1 MQRYYLHII
10 ISCISLLIISSSP
23 LSAQQKVFDYMDIFD
38 LQMVSSPQI
47 SPDGSRIV
55 YERHQFD
62 MMTDRRFVNLWQID
76 FEGTNHRPLTSG
88 KDSYGSVV
96 WSPDGSRIAYTS
108 SEEGS
113 TQIFIRWMES
123 GQAASL
129 TNLDG
134 SPGNLSW
141 SPDGSHLLFTKQVDA
156 EKPEIG
162 SFPGPP
168 EGADWA
174 SPAKVI
180 DHVIYRQDGQGYTDL
195 SYSHIFIL
203 PAEGGAPR
211 QITSGPYDHN
221 SPSWSPDGTSI
232 LFTADRTGNAA
243 LDPNNEQIYEIDVET
258 GRLTQITDKRGPH
271 GNPVMSPDGDHIAYT
286 GYEDEF
292 LGYQLTD
299 LYVMDRNGG
308 NLRTISGNLEVDVSD
323 ITWANDSESLY
334 FRFDHEGSSNVG
346 NISLEGDVT
355 VLAEQLNSASIGRPY
370 GGGSYS
376 VADNGHFAVPAGSS
390 DRPANLAVGE
400 TQEQPTVRP
409 ITSLNDELFKS
420 LQVGETFEFW
430 VDSSVDDFRVHGWII
445 TPPDFDP
452 DETYPMILEIHG
464 GPHTNYGP
472 RFTPELQLMASQ
484 GYVVVYTNPRGST
497 SYTPDFAGYINHNYP
512 SEDYN
517 DLIDAVDYV
526 LEQGYVDTEQ
536 LFITGGSGGGVLT
549 AWTIGKTDRFAAAVV
564 AKPVINWYSFTLTA
578 DMYPFFAKYWFTEM
592 PWEDPMQYLERSPIS
607 LVGNVTTPTMLLT
620 GSEDYRTPMSETE
633 QYYQAL
639 KLQGIDAAL
648 VSITGASHGIVARP
662 SNLIRKVGYITGW
675 FSKYR
680 E

>member
-232 LFTADRTGNAA
+232 G
-243 LDPNNEQIYEIDVET
+243 
-258 GRLTQITDKRGPH
+258 
-271 GNPVMSPDGDHIAYT
+271 
-286 GYEDEF
+286 
-292 LGYQLTD
+292 
-299 LYVMDRNGG
+299 
-308 NLRTISGNLEVDVSD
+308 
-323 ITWANDSESLY
+323 
-334 FRFDHEGSSNVG
+334 
-346 NISLEGDVT
+346 
-355 VLAEQLNSASIGRPY
+355 
-370 GGGSYS
+370 
-376 VADNGHFAVPAGSS
+376 
-390 DRPANLAVGE
+390 
-400 TQEQPTVRP
+400 
-409 ITSLNDELFKS
+409 
-420 LQVGETFEFW
+420 
-430 VDSSVDDFRVHGWII
+430 
-445 TPPDFDP
+445 
-452 DETYPMILEIHG
+452 
-464 GPHTNYGP
+464 
-472 RFTPELQLMASQ
+472 
-484 GYVVVYTNPRGST
+484 
-497 SYTPDFAGYINHNYP
+497 
-512 SEDYN
+512 
-517 DLIDAVDYV
+517 
-526 LEQGYVDTEQ
+526 
-536 LFITGGSGGGVLT
+536 
-549 AWTIGKTDRFAAAVV
+549 
-564 AKPVINWYSFTLTA
+564 
-578 DMYPFFAKYWFTEM
+578 
-592 PWEDPMQYLERSPIS
+592 
-607 LVGNVTTPTMLLT
+607 
-620 GSEDYRTPMSETE
+620 
-633 QYYQAL
+633 
-639 KLQGIDAAL
+639 
-648 VSITGASHGIVARP
+648 
-662 SNLIRKVGYITGW
+662 
-675 FSKYR
+675 
-680 E
+680 